1 MLDCADKEQNKN
13 EEKKRQRKIRRMPN
27 QLKQTNK
34 LERRE
39 SIKWSCWQKKD
50 TEKWRVSKRG
60 RQKQEGK
67 WSTETPKEP
76 TFHVETHSGE
86 SYLAVRAGLLEDSVM
101 NERQNIIKNL
111 LHAVLH

>member
-39 SIKWSCWQKKD
+39 SIKWSCWQKK
-50 TEKWRVSKRG
+50 
-60 RQKQEGK
+60 
-67 WSTETPKEP
+67 ETQRN
-76 TFHVETHSGE
+76 GE
-86 SYLAVRAGLLEDSVM
+86 SVKEGDRNRKGNGPQRPLKNPPSTLKHTLGNLTLQLGLDFL
-101 NERQNIIKNL
+101 KTL
-111 LHAVLH
+111 